1 MWTEIQQSPLIDYVP
16 IWAVFVVVVV
26 ICLAFF
32 VLGDPETPPGG
43 DAGHE

>member
-16 IWAVFVVVVV
+16 IWAVFVVVV